1 MIKLLN
7 KKGGGSSVVERLP
20 SKEKVA
26 GSNPVRRSYFHG
38 LKEFHG
44 LYRFYGSCGF
54 ETDNADKVY
63 PYESVQNPHQS
74 VNSVRSESIRQR
86 KFA

>member
-38 LKEFHG
+38 F
-44 LYRFYGSCGF
+44 YRFHGSCGF

-74 VNSVRSESIRQR
+74 VNSVRSESIREI
-86 KFA
+86 KSA